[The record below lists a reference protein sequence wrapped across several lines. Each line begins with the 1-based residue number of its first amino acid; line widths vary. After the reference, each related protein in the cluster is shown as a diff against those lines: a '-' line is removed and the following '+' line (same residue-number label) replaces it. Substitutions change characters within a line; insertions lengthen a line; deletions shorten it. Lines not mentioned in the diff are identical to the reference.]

1 MCVDVDVVGVF
12 FCSSRACNVTCDTC
26 TPTRSVYIPKSR
38 SLSWMCVEIKKRARR
53 ETKSGIRIQTERMKN
68 CETKT
73 EKKCGLCTR
82 TLHALTRWFFSSI
95 LLLLY
100 SYIHRFIIT
109 DCSYQWRP
117 VSFIVDCVRWAY
129 QAESFFF
136 QTYWVS
142 VQWRRHTKNELDTW
156 ACVHWSKRAIQRHHL
171 SPTRSPYNRS
181 TCIYR
186 AYVTSMAL

>member
-1 MCVDVDVVGVF
+1 MCARFYCARAVQCTNAMELQHKKRKLIKSASKICFMYCHVCRCWCCWCF

-26 TPTRSVYIPKSR
+26 TPTRLVYIPKSK

-53 ETKSGIRIQTERMKN
+53 ETKSGIRIETERMKN

-136 QTYWVS
+136 S
-142 VQWRRHTKNELDTW
+142 NL
-156 ACVHWSKRAIQRHHL
+156 L
-171 SPTRSPYNRS
+171 SERT
-181 TCIYR
+181 
-186 AYVTSMAL
+186 MA